1 MDELLT
7 DLKSYDKHKAFTHE
21 ARAGRRLQGEV
32 EAERSSK
39 LFWVGGDAQARADSS
54 GFSLRGEGKA
64 FKRRDV
70 VRSVF
75 PSKGREPSLS
85 WTAGGK
91 RRRKRA
97 KSSLNSSGEARSSGA
112 ALGGGSVMGPKW
124 FPPVGSGQ
132 RESASAGAA
141 GDGSGIVSGS
151 CSPGCGC
158 PGGWCVCRGRESRQ
172 DFLSAALAPGLI
184 TNQAV

>member
-7 DLKSYDKHKAFTHE
+7 DLKLYDKHKAFRHE
-21 ARAGRRLQGEV
+21 AKAGGRLQGEV

-39 LFWVGGDAQARADSS
+39 LFWVGRDVQARADFG
-54 GFSLRGEGKA
+54 GFSLQGEGKA
-64 FKRRDV
+64 FKRRDAA
-70 VRSVF
+70 RSLF
-75 PSKGREPSLS
+75 PSKGREPSVS

-97 KSSLNSSGEARSSGA
+97 KSSLNSSGEARRSGA
-112 ALGGGSVMGPKW
+112 ALGGGNVMGPKW

-141 GDGSGIVSGS
+141 GDVSGIVSGS
-151 CSPGCGC
+151 CSPGCGS
-158 PGGWCVCRGRESRQ
+158 PGGWCVC
-172 DFLSAALAPGLI
+172 
-184 TNQAV
+184 